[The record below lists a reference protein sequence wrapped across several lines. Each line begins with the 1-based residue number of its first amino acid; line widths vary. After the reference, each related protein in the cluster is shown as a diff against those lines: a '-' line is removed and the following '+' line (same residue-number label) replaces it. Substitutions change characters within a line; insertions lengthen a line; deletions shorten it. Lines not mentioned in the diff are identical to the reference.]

1 MQSKSTN
8 WRWTIWIACFAVL
21 MNALAPSISHAM
33 AALTGVP
40 ATWEICRTD
49 GSVAVAAAVPGQGE
63 LVAVGSL
70 AKKISEKNTEKSTI
84 PMADCGYCLPHGGSV
99 ALTPSTIT
107 GLGLM
112 KSDALRPFLFY
123 RAPQPLLA
131 LSAAPARGP
140 PALA

>member
-8 WRWTIWIACFAVL
+8 WRWTMWIACFAVL
-21 MNALAPSISHAM
+21 MNVLAPSISHAM

-49 GSVAVAAAVPGQGE
+49 GSAAAAAVPGQGE

-70 AKKISEKNTEKSTI
+70 AKKIREKNTEKSTI
-84 PMADCGYCLPHGGSV
+84 LMADCGYCLPHGGSV
-99 ALTPSTIT
+99 ALTPSTTT

>member
-1 MQSKSTN
+1 MQSKSTS

-33 AALTGVP
+33 SAMSGVP
-40 ATWEICRTD
+40 ATWEICRAD
-49 GSVAVAAAVPGQGE
+49 GAALATPGQPE
-63 LVAVGSL
+63 LVAVGALS
-70 AKKISEKNTEKSTI
+70 KKITEGKLA

-99 ALTPSTIT
+99 ALMPPTIT

-112 KSDALRPFLFY
+112 GGHALRPFLFY

-131 LSAAPARGP
+131 LSAAPPRGP
-140 PALA
+140 PAFA